1 MGAVPEVEC
10 RLGRREKGSRR
21 LFFDEGGTG
30 CIGK

>member
-21 LFFDEGGTG
+21 LFLMRGEQDA
-30 CIGK
+30 